1 MKTKKLLFLIVSI
14 VFAIN
19 VYGIEDTLHINTLT
33 SPPTVDLRTY
43 CIDGDS
49 MVIIATVAGTFTAP
63 GEVFSNVNKV
73 KISKSSLVE
82 HNGNWTFGTGDVTN
96 NRSWNMFFVSP
107 MVSYWNGMLL
117 NYCGQPTMVLTP
129 QPDSAKANIVWTSP
143 TPSTDA
149 SITVPQS
156 TTDIW
161 YIVKATNACNTV
173 WDSIHIIPNP
183 NVPNLGMDD
192 SVCADV
198 IHTLD
203 AGSGYDYYIWSTGE
217 TTQTILVDSNGTY
230 KVSVTDLMGCVLTDQ
245 INVTFFQPTSEE
257 ICYVEFDTA
266 SWKNNIVLPPAPAN
280 ADSIRIYKEMSLGV
294 WVFMGNAPKTTTN
307 FVDVNSA
314 PQNQSYSYKA
324 TVVDTCGNESDSS
337 SFHTTIT
344 LLSTYDEGTNTY
356 GFTWSPYYGLTVSD
370 YKLYGIFPNNTIVLL
385 GTVPGNQFFFNLVNP
400 NPAFVKFFIGFDAPA
415 CGAKTNVL
423 VKSNW
428 VSSTTGIKEAEVI
441 QFSIHP
447 NPVSSTI
454 SITTDEKDFEIQIS
468 NVFGQVL
475 LSEENAKTLDIT
487 NFSSGIYFI
496 SIITE
501 KSVSTQRI
509 QKL

>member
-14 VFAIN
+14 VLSIN
-19 VYGIEDTLHINTLT
+19 VVYGINDTLYTSTL
-33 SPPTVDLRTY
+33 SSAPTVDLKKY

-49 MVIIATVAGTFTAP
+49 IVIIAPEIGTFITP
-63 GEVFSNVNKV
+63 SGTINN
-73 KISKSSLVE
+73 IDRIICLKSTLA
-82 HNGNWTFGTGDVTN
+82 NGNWGFGNSNTINDKE
-96 NRSWNMFFVSP
+96 WDMFFVSP

-129 QPDSAKANIVWTSP
+129 QPDSAKASITWTSP
-143 TPSTDA
+143 APSTDA

-183 NVPNLGMDD
+183 NVPNLGTDD

-217 TTQTILVDSNGTY
+217 TTQSILVDSNGTY

-245 INVTFFQPTSEE
+245 INVTFFQPTPQE
-257 ICYVEFDTA
+257 ICYVEFDTLT
-266 SWKNNIVLPPAPAN
+266 WKNNIVLPPAPGN
-280 ADSIRIYKEMSLGV
+280 ADSIRFYKESSLGI
-294 WVFMGNAPKTTTN
+294 WIYMGSAPKTTTS

-314 PQNQSYSYKA
+314 PQNQSYSYKV
-324 TVVDTCGNESDSS
+324 TDVDTCGNESSYS

-344 LLSTYDEGTNTY
+344 LLSTYDENTNTY
-356 GFTWSPYYGLTVSD
+356 GFTWSEYKGLTVSD
-370 YKLYGIFPNNTIVLL
+370 YKLYGILPNNSIVLL

-400 NPAFVKFFIGFDAPA
+400 NPAFVKYFIAFDAPS
-415 CGAKTNVL
+415 CDAKTNVL

-428 VSSTTGIKEAEVI
+428 VSSLTGIKEAEVI
-441 QFSIHP
+441 QVSIYP
-447 NPVSSTI
+447 NPASTTI

-468 NVFGQVL
+468 NMFGQVL
-475 LSEENAKTLDIT
+475 LSEKNTKTLDISQ
-487 NFSSGIYFI
+487 FPSGIYFI
-496 SIITE
+496 SVCTE
-501 KSVSTQRI
+501 KSISTKRI